1 MLNIKQKQKKLDSI
15 HIGDFIIYNNVTYKI
30 IAYGKNRATGK
41 DYFILNNNT
50 ILKED
55 VWNEIKIIK

>member
-1 MLNIKQKQKKLDSI
+1 MLNIKQKQKILDSI

-30 IAYGKNRATGK
+30 IAYGKNRTTGE
-41 DYFILNNNT
+41 DYFVLDNNT

-55 VWNEIKIIK
+55 VWNKIKTNK